1 MAHMLPAADSMP
13 MSEINTT
20 PLIDVMLVLL
30 IMLIITIPLQTHAVK
45 LDIPSCDK
53 CPIPDATKNE
63 VVITRGGAILW
74 NGADVGEAGLRYE
87 LALTRRM
94 RTAPELHLRPDP
106 EARYEVVDRVLAD
119 IKRAD
124 VKKVGFVGNE
134 AYALPR

>member
-1 MAHMLPAADSMP
+1 MAHVLPAADSMP

-106 EARYEVVDRVLAD
+106 EARYEVVDKVLAD